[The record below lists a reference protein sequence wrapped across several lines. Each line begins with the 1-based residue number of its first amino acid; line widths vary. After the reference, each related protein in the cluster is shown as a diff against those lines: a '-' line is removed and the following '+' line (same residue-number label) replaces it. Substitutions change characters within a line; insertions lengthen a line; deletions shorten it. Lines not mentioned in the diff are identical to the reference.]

1 MELLKRTM
9 LDVHQHLNRIAQQL
23 HSQKFLSEQDFLG
36 VLGMLDQLRRE
47 QKRCV
52 AELAAQTGMEL
63 GGCTSV
69 EQLEQC
75 LAEYQAQ
82 CQQRIREEQVLA
94 LAGRFG
100 RIVGEGDYGFALEPF
115 QKKILE
121 LSAGELLKMEEAG
134 GLEGYQLMLELIA
147 ENDLS
152 VQQVEPIGR
161 TFNFHVAFGLLGGK
175 YACMKDGEAPDEIP
189 PAKNGEEEPPNMR
202 ADGEAQVPEAAPVE
216 EAVPEALPEQEIP
229 TEAHIQ
235 VTPEEDQDREK
246 QAGEEGIPLTELPA
260 MVVEGGSKKPKGES
274 AFVSIWKKNGMEQG
288 IAFQAVAYMILE
300 DWGCRQSVV
309 NKHFQ
314 NTHSKPVVDRAIAM
328 LIKEGFLASYRLE
341 GEGTEDL
348 FYHVTKSGYQIL
360 NKEALQRKVR
370 GRADKYGYPE
380 ISNVGVFTRLRRMNE
395 INQILGQIPDASVTR
410 TIERGFCGNHLFPQM
425 EHKLLHFPM
434 LYTCE
439 DKLEDVRRFFEF
451 FKEGRGVT
459 EQTAVLLEVPEG
471 QQAFWRDFFIRE
483 FSDKGSYYVSAW
495 GQDRY
500 EDSQGDEWTLEELL
514 APFRPQEPEPDDP
527 TPEAGSQD
535 APKASEH
542 AADAASA
549 EEKEAASEA
558 LSEYETEAID
568 LKTDHVE
575 PEQLGEQE
583 PVAEALPRDAQ
594 FTTEADMPD
603 AEPDTVAVSETTEQQ
618 EDSRPEAG
626 TILATV
632 GLPAKE
638 QAQMLMKLAEPD
650 GNADALMEL
659 IRQLVAEGQTMEAL
673 VLAKALA
680 GASKDARFRKIG
692 RDLLH
697 GSNLPLQ
704 ERDYSSYV
712 MREDAGADTFGW
724 YSLVSSAF
732 WAACFPKM
740 AYDYNLYYN
749 ISGMVETGMESRLPE
764 ELVDVR
770 NAMALLTGELK
781 TLSFDHGDGAGLS
794 AGVLDSLASGTVL
807 EQKRQK
813 LMASARDKIA
823 APRSTLSLT
832 GFETVMKTMMGP
844 AGELGPC
851 MLIVAEDQVEQ
862 YDLVERQF
870 RRFVGTDG
878 LISEKLLNDYIDGH
892 WDALRKTEPS
902 ITTKRLKAPAR
913 PTLHR
918 ELTRRLEIMDEWL
931 KRNAPNR
938 TGKDA
943 SGREAFR
950 ALVGKLQKY
959 ILNGCK
965 AIDRVL
971 AVSREKEEIAGLA
984 LLKQSLMRIYAIV
997 GSEMELAQ
1005 DPKHVFAD
1013 LLTTQYPVLDTDGYP
1028 ILDDLLNALPGME
1041 PWRLLLQH
1049 LAADRSTLEEAL
1061 LEIEDHELHSVRYED
1076 FGSAAVIRSA
1086 LKLPQEDHALDDHY
1100 ARNGCMDQEES
1111 FMGEVRLACAYGQ
1124 LAEEDKETFF
1134 AQLSRYRSIFV
1145 PEWVDSEEPGELRQ
1159 SWGNYAHYRMMIEC
1173 LKQQVNEAKVR
1184 RRKQFWKEY
1193 ERLAQ
1198 RYPKGQ
1204 IPGMLRK
1211 ACQELEKENLATAEE
1226 YLLRVGAGI
1235 EELPQEGAYAAE
1247 FNFHHEYLQCA
1258 DWYCSQ
1264 CEKPENKNMKPK
1276 DWGRRVL
1283 QNKNFWSASNEKNS
1297 AESILENWPTRKGDG
1312 KNPAMLRQFLGL
1324 IGLPVQQVFPD
1335 GKHPA
1340 TNQYEVFVAGMK
1352 PMESGRED
1360 YSHPVAKF
1368 GTLQNDEMYIVC
1380 LYGCKGAATLIDI
1393 MTKKLQLG
1401 GNTIVVM
1408 DGVVNVLE
1416 RRRVAAQFK
1425 TMTSG
1430 QNGFLLIDRVLM
1442 LYLAAQDS
1450 GNRLNAMLQCT
1461 MPYIYD
1467 QLYTEG
1473 AGTVADEMFVGRI
1486 AERKSLCD
1494 PNGTCLVYGG
1504 RQLGKTALLRR
1515 VESINNKPAD
1525 QRYAIYVDIK
1535 EVGRT
1540 VFIQRLRD
1548 KLMTI
1553 QTDRPLLRGDEQDL
1567 EQICASLLRS
1577 RDLYRQLTILIDEVD
1592 TYFEEIAPN
1601 NYNDIHPVVV
1611 LQDETKNKVKF
1622 VFAGTH
1628 NVAATAKAIE
1638 DNADI
1643 VKLRQPLCIKPLSP
1657 ADAMRLIRWPL
1668 SYLGFEIGEQQIAM
1682 ILANTNS
1689 YPGLIHLFCNSLV
1702 KSICDNYSKYY
1713 DAGRGNPPYTV
1724 SDEQMRAIFREKDIK
1739 REIARRV
1746 IATIKVNRKY
1756 RVVSNL
1762 IAFLEYQDQLNGTTR
1777 LYGYTPEEV
1786 QRCNEIE
1793 AGIEDFLPENM
1804 DLGDLDTLMYEMVEM
1819 GILWKN
1825 PKTGSYRFRQRD
1837 FLGYVGNYN
1846 EVLKTLLGGV

>member
-1 MELLKRTM
+1 MELLRRTM
-9 LDVHQHLNRIAQQL
+9 LDAVRYLNEITEQISCR
-23 HSQKFLSEQDFLG
+23 KFLSEQDFLG
-36 VLGMLDQLRRE
+36 VLSILDQLRKE
-47 QKRCV
+47 QNRCV
-52 AELAAQTGMEL
+52 EELSAQTGLEL
-63 GGCTSV
+63 SSCASM

-82 CQQRIREEQVLA
+82 CQQRIREEQVLTMVK
-94 LAGRFG
+94 RFCG
-100 RIVGEGDYGFALEPF
+100 IVGEGDYGFALEPY
-115 QKKILE
+115 QKELLALPDKELLE
-121 LSAGELLKMEEAG
+121 LEAAGT
-134 GLEGYQLMLELIA
+134 LEGCRLMLELI
-147 ENDLS
+147 DVSGLT

-161 TFNFHVAFGLLGGK
+161 AFNFHVAFGLLGEK
-175 YACMKDGEAPDEIP
+175 YVCMKAEEEVPEIPARESVPEEVLAEMPGFPAEEKPEAPAEDES
-189 PAKNGEEEPPNMR
+189 E
-202 ADGEAQVPEAAPVE
+202 APVE
-216 EAVPEALPEQEIP
+216 EEPEVPDPEL
-229 TEAHIQ
+229 A
-235 VTPEEDQDREK
+235 PEEPAQS
-246 QAGEEGIPLTELPA
+246 GEFPLTSLSSL
-260 MVVEGGSKKPKGES
+260 VVTGGGKKPKGES
-274 AFVSIWKKNGMEQG
+274 AFVSLWKKNGREQG
-288 IAFQAVAYMILE
+288 IAVQAVAYMILE
-300 DWGCRQSVV
+300 EWGCRRSVV
-309 NKHFQ
+309 LQHFR
-314 NTHSKPVVDRAIAM
+314 NSHSEAVVDWAINK
-328 LIKEGFLASYRLE
+328 LIKEGFLHSYRLE
-341 GEGTEDL
+341 DEDDEDL
-348 FYHVTKSGYQIL
+348 FYNITGSGYQIL
-360 NKEALQRKVR
+360 HKESLQRKVR
-370 GRADKYGYPE
+370 GRVNKYGYPE
-380 ISNVGVFTRLRRMNE
+380 IPHVGVFARLRRTNE
-395 INQILGQIPDASVTR
+395 INKILDKLPDAEVIR
-410 TIERGFCGNHLFPQM
+410 TLERGFCGNHLFPNR
-425 EHKLLHFPM
+425 EHMLLHFPV
-434 LYTCE
+434 LYTDKDQPE
-439 DKLEDVRRFFEF
+439 DIRRFFGF
-451 FKEGRGVT
+451 FKEGHDVT
-459 EQTAVLLEVPEG
+459 ARTAILLEVPEG
-471 QQAFWRDFFIRE
+471 QQAFWKDFFVRE
-483 FSDKGSYYVSAW
+483 FSAEGTYYVSAW
-495 GQDRY
+495 GADCY
-500 EDSQGDEWTLEELL
+500 LDDEGCGWTLEELL
-514 APFRPQEPEPDDP
+514 APFGDRDPEPDGPMSEESDSDEQKAPDAPAESEQKAAEPEDETTPPAETAAEQKAPVVPGDEHLEPEP
-527 TPEAGSQD
+527 
-535 APKASEH
+535 
-542 AADAASA
+542 
-549 EEKEAASEA
+549 
-558 LSEYETEAID
+558 
-568 LKTDHVE
+568 
-575 PEQLGEQE
+575 EQN
-583 PVAEALPRDAQ
+583 
-594 FTTEADMPD
+594 TS
-603 AEPDTVAVSETTEQQ
+603 AEPDYLEEREEPGRMNDVIQTTE
-618 EDSRPEAG
+618 
-626 TILATV
+626 
-632 GLPAKE
+632 GLSSKAL
-638 QAQMLMKLAEPD
+638 AQMLMKLTEPD
-650 GNADALMEL
+650 GDADALVEL
-659 IRQLVAEGQTMEAL
+659 IYRLVAEGQTMEAL
-673 VLAKALA
+673 VLAKALT
-680 GASKDARFRKIG
+680 GVSKDTRFRKLC

-704 ERDYSSYV
+704 ERDHSSYV
-712 MREDAGADTFGW
+712 VQDDAGADTFGW
-724 YSLVSSAF
+724 YSLLSAAF

-749 ISGMVETGMESRLPE
+749 ISGMVESGMERRLPE

-770 NAMALLTGELK
+770 SAMALLTNELK
-781 TLSFDHGDGAGLS
+781 ALSFDHGDGAGLS
-794 AGVLDSLASGTVL
+794 AGVLDSLASDTVL

-813 LMASARDKIA
+813 LMAVARDKIA

-870 RRFVGTDG
+870 RRFVGADG
-878 LISEKLLNDYIDGH
+878 IVSEKLLNDYIDGH

-913 PTLHR
+913 PTLQR

-938 TGKDA
+938 TGNDV

-959 ILNGCK
+959 ILNGCGG
-965 AIDRVL
+965 IDQVL
-971 AVSREKEEIAGLA
+971 EESRDLEEIAGLT
-984 LLKQSLMRIYAIV
+984 LLRQSLLCIHTII
-997 GSEMELAQ
+997 GSEKELVR
-1005 DPKHVFAD
+1005 DPKNVFAG
-1013 LLTTQYPVLDTDGYP
+1013 LLTTQYPVLDADGYP
-1028 ILDDLLNALPGME
+1028 VLDDLLNALPGME
-1041 PWRLLLQH
+1041 PWRLLLKH
-1049 LAADRSTLEEAL
+1049 IAADRGTLEEAL
-1061 LEIEDHELHSVRYED
+1061 QEIEDHELHSSRYED
-1076 FGSAAVIRSA
+1076 FGSAAIIRTV
-1086 LKLPQEDHALDDHY
+1086 LGLPQEDHALDDHY

-1111 FMGEVRLACAYGQ
+1111 FMGDVRLACAYGQ

-1134 AQLSRYRSIFV
+1134 AQLSRYRTILV
-1145 PEWVDSEEPGELRQ
+1145 PEWIDSEEPRELRQ
-1159 SWGNYAHYRMMIEC
+1159 SWGNYAHYRMMIDC
-1173 LKQQVNEAKVR
+1173 LKRQVNEAKE
-1184 RRKQFWKEY
+1184 RRKDQFWKEY

-1198 RYPKGQ
+1198 RYPQEKL
-1204 IPGMLRK
+1204 PGMLRK
-1211 ACQELEKENLATAEE
+1211 ACREMENDNLATAEE

-1235 EELPQEGAYAAE
+1235 EELPQESVYAAE
-1247 FNFHHEYLQCA
+1247 FNFHQQYLQCA
-1258 DWYCSQ
+1258 DWYCAQ
-1264 CEKPENKNMKPK
+1264 CEKPENRNMKFK
-1276 DWGRRVL
+1276 DWGWRIL
-1283 QNKNFWSASNEKNS
+1283 QSKNFWSASNERNN
-1297 AESILENWPTRKGDG
+1297 AESILVNWPTRKGDG
-1312 KNPAMLRQFLGL
+1312 KNPAMLRMFLGL
-1324 IGLPVQQVFPD
+1324 IGLPVQQVYPD
-1335 GKHPA
+1335 AKHPA

-1368 GTLQNDEMYIVC
+1368 GTLQDDEMYIVC

-1461 MPYIYD
+1461 MPYIYE

-1473 AGTVADEMFVGRI
+1473 AGTVADEMFVGRL

-1515 VESINNKPAD
+1515 VESINNKTAD

-1535 EVGRT
+1535 EVGRE

-1553 QTDRPLLRGDEQDL
+1553 QTARPLLRGDEQDL
-1567 EQICASLLRS
+1567 EQICASLQRN

-1713 DAGRGNPPYTV
+1713 DAGKGNPPYTV

-1762 IAFLEYQDQLNGTTR
+1762 IAFLEYQDQENGTTR

-1786 QRCNEIE
+1786 QQCNEIE

-1804 DLGDLDTLMYEMVEM
+1804 DLGDLDTLMHEMVEM